1 MKRLLPPALRRAL
14 RAGLKRWGYDL
25 VNQREWGC
33 DALNDT
39 LTLCQFHPPEMVFD
53 VGANRGQ
60 FLRRLLEKFPQA
72 RIHAFEPFPQ
82 ALAALQAAAAAHPRV
97 SAHPL
102 ALGEMDG
109 TKRLHLNR
117 ADDTNSLL
125 ATAPEAARY
134 APPEGQQ
141 TQGVLEVP
149 VRRLDTF
156 CREHHIHHLDLLK
169 VDAQGYELR
178 ILQGAG
184 ALLEEHRIRCLLLEV
199 LFVPLY
205 QGQAYFHEIYEYL
218 WRRHYRLAGL
228 YEIQRAPD
236 GSAKWADA
244 LFVSHQPPS
253 LA

>member
-1 MKRLLPPALRRAL
+1 MKRLLPPALRRAV
-14 RAGLKRWGYDL
+14 RAGLQRLGYEL

-33 DALNDT
+33 HPLNDIDT
-39 LTLCQFHPPEMVFD
+39 IYGAQSPEVIFD
-53 VGANRGQ
+53 VGANKGQ
-60 FLRRLLEKFPQA
+60 FLRRLLQKYPQA

-82 ALAALQAAAAAHPRV
+82 AFSALKSLVAAHPHV
-97 SAHPL
+97 TAHCL

-109 TKRLHLNR
+109 SKILHVNQ

-125 ATAPEAARY
+125 ANAPEAARY

-141 TQGVLEVP
+141 TLATMEVP
-149 VRRLDTF
+149 VRRLDAF
-156 CREHHIHHLDLLK
+156 CREHKVAYIDLLK
-169 VDAQGYELR
+169 VDAQGYDLR

-205 QGQAYFHEIYEYL
+205 EGQAYFHEIYDFL
-218 WRRHYRLAGL
+218 WQRHYHLVGL
-228 YEIQRAPD
+228 YEINRAPD

-244 LFVSHQPPS
+244 LFVSHRPPS
-253 LA
+253 SS